1 MIYFQSIENPRANNA
16 IEQFFG
22 IECSSELK
30 CVEVGFIKSVVIYQL
45 IEKAFKYLLD
55 IFFLFF

>member
-45 IEKAFKYLLD
+45 IEKGFK
-55 IFFLFF
+55 

>member
-1 MIYFQSIENPRANNA
+1 MGHYFVDTQYNLIYFQSIENPRADNA

-30 CVEVGFIKSVVIYQL
+30 CVEVRSESEVSAY
-45 IEKAFKYLLD
+45 
-55 IFFLFF
+55 FLN